1 MRESE
6 SDLVA
11 RITERLKKDHPERE
25 MRAEYL
31 VADKLEPY
39 VRTLINDESVAD
51 DVVKRVAAAVRSA
64 S

>member
-1 MRESE
+1 MPESE

-31 VADKLEPY
+31 TADKLEPY
-39 VRTLINDESVAD
+39 VRTLINDDSVSD
-51 DVVKRVAAAVRSA
+51 DVVKRVAAAVRA
-64 S
+64 AG

>member
-1 MRESE
+1 MAESE

-11 RITERLKKDHPERE
+11 RITERLRKDHPQKE

-31 VADKLEPY
+31 TEDKLLPY

-51 DVVKRVAAAVRSA
+51 DLVKRVASAVRAA